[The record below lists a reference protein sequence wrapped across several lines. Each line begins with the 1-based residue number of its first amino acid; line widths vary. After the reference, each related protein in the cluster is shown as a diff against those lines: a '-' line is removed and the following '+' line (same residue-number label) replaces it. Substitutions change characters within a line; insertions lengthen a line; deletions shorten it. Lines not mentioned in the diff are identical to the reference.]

1 MHYERNQYSEGF
13 SICGL
18 IFAGM
23 FLYWGFNTLTTG
35 FFSIFSLWWLGFIF
49 IGIGIAIISGQIYAL
64 ANRSNLRNVV
74 KYEFGENPNASIEE
88 ISANT
93 GITVKDVRAIILDLK
108 ARGELKG
115 KFSSKT
121 GEMKYTQVSQTPQPP
136 RPPQTIIE
144 PLGEEEKRGQYCPN
158 CGTPVKKEEAM
169 YCAYCG
175 TKL

>member
-18 IFAGM
+18 IIAGM
-23 FLYWGFNTLTTG
+23 FLYWGFNTLTSG
-35 FFSIFSLWWLGFIF
+35 FFGLFGLWWLGFIW

-74 KYEFGENPNASIEE
+74 KYEFEQNPNASIGE
-88 ISANT
+88 ISTNT

-121 GEMKYTQVSQTPQPP
+121 GEMKYTQVTQPVAADV
-136 RPPQTIIE
+136 
-144 PLGEEEKRGQYCPN
+144 EEEKKKEAQYCPN
-158 CGTPVKKEEAM
+158 CGTPIKKGDAM
-169 YCAYCG
+169 YCSYCG
-175 TKL
+175 SKL

>member
-18 IFAGM
+18 IIAGA

-35 FFSIFSLWWLGFIF
+35 FFSVFSLWWLGFIF
-49 IGIGIAIISGQIYAL
+49 IGIGIAIISSQIYAL
-64 ANRSNLRNVV
+64 ANRSSLRNVV
-74 KYEFGENPNASIEE
+74 RYEFEENPKGTIEE
-88 ISANT
+88 ISAKT
-93 GITVKDVRAIILDLK
+93 GITIKDVRAIILDLK

-121 GEMKYTQVSQTPQPP
+121 GEMKYTQVSQSSQPIDEAID
-136 RPPQTIIE
+136 Q
-144 PLGEEEKRGQYCPN
+144 GDKKAQYCPN
-158 CGTPVKKEEAM
+158 CGTPIKKGDVI
-169 YCAYCG
+169 YCSYCG

>member
-18 IFAGM
+18 IIAGA

-35 FFSIFSLWWLGFIF
+35 FFSIFSLWWLGFIW

-64 ANRSNLRNVV
+64 ANRNNLRNVV
-74 KYEFGENPNASIEE
+74 KYEFEDNPNATIEE
-88 ISANT
+88 ISAKT
-93 GITVKDVRAIILDLK
+93 GITLKDVRAIVLDLK

-121 GEMKYTQVSQTPQPP
+121 GEMKYTQVSQSSQP
-136 RPPQTIIE
+136 IVEEIE
-144 PLGEEEKRGQYCPN
+144 KEEKKGEYCPN
-158 CGTPVKKEEAM
+158 CGTPIKKGDAM
-169 YCAYCG
+169 YCSYCG
-175 TKL
+175 SKL

>member
-18 IFAGM
+18 IFAGA
-23 FLYWGFNTLTTG
+23 FLYWGFSTLTSG
-35 FFSIFSLWWLGFIF
+35 FFSNLHLWWIGFIF

-64 ANRSNLRNVV
+64 ANRSSLRNIV
-74 KYEFGENPNASIEE
+74 KYEFEENPKASIED

-121 GEMKYTQVSQTPQPP
+121 GEMKYTEIAKPTQP
-136 RPPQTIIE
+136 IDKLIE
-144 PLGEEEKRGQYCPN
+144 GEEKKGQYCPN
-158 CGTPVKKEEAM
+158 CGTPVKKGEAI
-169 YCAYCG
+169 YCSYCG
-175 TKL
+175 AKL